1 MPSLEGLKTWFYYET
16 RIIAFAV
23 SLFIVLWAGNRITG
37 SLDGLPLTSPR
48 FGLAITAIWVGTILA
63 LLWLAGRYN

>member
-1 MPSLEGLKTWFYYET
+1 MPSLEGLKTWFYYEA

-23 SLFIVLWAGNRITG
+23 FLFIVLWAVNRITG
-37 SLDGLPLTSPR
+37 YLDGLSLTSPR
-48 FGLAITAIWVGTILA
+48 FGLAITAIWFGTALA